1 MDVIKECS
9 TSFPTSDFDSWIEMF
24 HIFSRLE
31 CNYMKVKNEENSF
44 AIDDDDHALIIET
57 SGCPWPKATLK
68 PRCENP
74 GPKVEIPS
82 PENHVLKT
90 IS

>member
-1 MDVIKECS
+1 MTPPLC
-9 TSFPTSDFDSWIEMF
+9 TPTQLGLSNNTNCARGGTWFERSQHDKQNNYLPLIDKFIYSPLF
-24 HIFSRLE
+24 HF
-31 CNYMKVKNEENSF
+31 
-44 AIDDDDHALIIET
+44 T
-57 SGCPWPKATLK
+57 SGCPWPMATLK

-82 PENHVLKT
+82 PKNYGLKT